1 MTVDGAGITLT
12 GTSGTGPG
20 SVLLTGGNSYL
31 RFSGTQTVDNAAIS
45 IAGTSGGGFL
55 EAVGSGTTLTLGPN
69 LSLTQTG
76 RIARL
81 YAYASDVIVNTGT
94 IDAGVATGS
103 MYVRG
108 GGSFTNQG
116 VLGVS
121 NGEIF
126 DATSVVFTNAAGI
139 DLAVGAGSTLRL
151 GSAADSFSNQGTIT
165 LGSAAALRLGGSFSQ
180 TNFGSISN
188 TGGTVYIDGTLA
200 NTGSVL
206 ATGTA
211 GLGTVALTGLITGGT
226 IDGSG
231 MLPQGGTLSG

>member
-1 MTVDGAGITLT
+1 AGLRTGALTGLMNGGTITGGTMRFQSGTLSGVVYDGPLDMSAGGSRLTVDGAGITLT

-31 RFSGTQTVDNAAIS
+31 RFSGTQTLDNAAIS

-81 YAYASDVIVNTGT
+81 YAYASDAIVNSGT
-94 IDAGVATGS
+94 IDAGVAAGS

-116 VLGVS
+116 VINVRNS
-121 NGEIF
+121 E
-126 DATSVVFTNAAGI
+126 
-139 DLAVGAGSTLRL
+139 
-151 GSAADSFSNQGTIT
+151 
-165 LGSAAALRLGGSFSQ
+165 
-180 TNFGSISN
+180 NF
-188 TGGTVYIDGTLA
+188 
-200 NTGSVL
+200 
-206 ATGTA
+206 
-211 GLGTVALTGLITGGT
+211 
-226 IDGSG
+226 
-231 MLPQGGTLSG
+231 